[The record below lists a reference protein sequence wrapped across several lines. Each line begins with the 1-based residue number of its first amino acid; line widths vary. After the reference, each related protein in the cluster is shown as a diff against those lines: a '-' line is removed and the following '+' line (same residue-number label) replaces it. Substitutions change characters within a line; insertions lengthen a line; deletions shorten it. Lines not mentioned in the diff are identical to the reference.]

1 MKPLEERFKDICNE
15 YLCLFCKKHDVYDSG
30 WVGGLVGGIIE
41 ISDCYFSLGDISL
54 DIDLDALNEE
64 KNSIW
69 DWYWC
74 NVESQENINYYS
86 YLKGLR
92 VDNFKKKVKSKKK

>member
-1 MKPLEERFKDICNE
+1 MRLLADRFNDVCDE
-15 YLCLFCKKHDVYDSG
+15 YLRLFCEKHDVRHYG
-30 WVGGLVGGIIE
+30 WVGGIVGGIIE
-41 ISDCYFSLGDISL
+41 ISDCYFGFEDIKM

-64 KNSIW
+64 KQSIW

-92 VDNFKKKVKSKKK
+92 VENLKKN